1 MMKGTVMTKTALT
14 AAIAESCEV
23 KKGVIAKALS
33 TLASIATAET
43 KKNGKFVVPG
53 LVMIQLLAASPATVP
68 AQHSGL
74 RLFEG
79 AREAVTCDTSGLLK
93 ALSAY

>member
-53 LVMIQLLAASPATVP
+53 LVMIQLPAASPATDCHRASAAFWV
-68 AQHSGL
+68 ATVRG
-74 RLFEG
+74 G
-79 AREAVTCDTSGLLK
+79 AGGRHM
-93 ALSAY
+93 

>member
-23 KKGVIAKALS
+23 KKGVIGKALS
-33 TLASIATAET
+33 TLASIAAAET

-53 LVMIQLLAASPATVP
+53 LVMIQLPAASPATVP
-68 AQHSGL
+68 AQRSGW

-93 ALSAY
+93 ALSAC